1 MCFNS
6 SQRNYACHGA
16 AVFYFKLGEA
26 FAPAAAR
33 HAGAA
38 GADYLHPARVLYF
51 RNMRVPVQGNGAVQ
65 LLRTE
70 HQAVAVQ
77 RNGSGCPF
85 LIPYCII
92 PCIRGRGK
100 CGLAMTAGQ
109 NCGIMGVV
117 TLAKSCPRSG
127 RLLAEAIR
135 VSPAYSSTIA
145 NSIR

>member
-1 MCFNS
+1 
-6 SQRNYACHGA
+6 
-16 AVFYFKLGEA
+16 
-26 FAPAAAR
+26 
-33 HAGAA
+33 
-38 GADYLHPARVLYF
+38 
-51 RNMRVPVQGNGAVQ
+51 MRVPVQGNGAVQ